1 MLLELVPTGSELIV
15 ESRIDPK
22 DIAEIVEGQDVKIS
36 LTAYDP
42 SRYGRLDGTVQGISA
57 DALTDNQSGSQYYL
71 VDVKIDGM
79 LFEPD
84 GSEITILPGMVASID
99 VLSGKRTVLEYF
111 WQPIARTK
119 DRALR
124 D

>member
-1 MLLELVPTGSELIV
+1 M
-15 ESRIDPK
+15 
-22 DIAEIVEGQDVKIS
+22 
-36 LTAYDP
+36 
-42 SRYGRLDGTVQGISA
+42 QGISA

-99 VLSGKRTVLEYF
+99 VLSGKRTILEYF